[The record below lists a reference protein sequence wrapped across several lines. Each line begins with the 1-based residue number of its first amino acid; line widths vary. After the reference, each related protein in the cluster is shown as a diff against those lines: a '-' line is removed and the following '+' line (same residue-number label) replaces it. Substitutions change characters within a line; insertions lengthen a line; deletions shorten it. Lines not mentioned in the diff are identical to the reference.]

1 MSNCESCKK
10 QVLEALATP
19 LPCTTPNCETTIDI
33 NCIIYTGTVCNV
45 AGITTGMT
53 VKQVLEKLANYTSNC
68 NCDLVS
74 SFVLQSYPCSNGLR
88 LEYSDSSYTVK
99 WEQFDTFANAYLD
112 IFTFDLIKDSTT
124 TKYIETLP
132 FSALSNYN
140 ATKFKVTLTKAGCP
154 TVIKEIDIQ
163 ESCGQLDLCNLSSD
177 AFVKN
182 PTTGDQL
189 YFNFDYGFPSWDLKR
204 ESQLLC
210 GIFPNMTKEQCESF
224 TLLPSGNTYTSMY
237 FQQYIDFRNWEK
249 NQVFALMTDN
259 PNAIAANVPSV
270 PPPIPHVHDFYNY
283 GQERANDPNYKW
295 IKIPVRYMVP
305 MQIFGTTTIFYIKY
319 LPHVA
324 NTSLL
329 PSTGNLG
336 DVCYVNDGNNLFY
349 SWDPLSS
356 SWLDTN
362 THNGFVDPADGTQTV
377 DFETARLAQINQI
390 IAYWKA
396 FYELQTATRPMM
408 YSQLLM
414 AHRIQDI
421 HVRKI
426 QSGSGSGNC
435 GCTCEYMN

>member
-10 QVLEALATP
+10 QVIEALATP

-33 NCIIYTGTVCNV
+33 NCIIYTGAVCNV

-68 NCDLVS
+68 NCGVS
-74 SFVLQSYPCSNGLR
+74 STFVLQSYPCSNGLR

-99 WEQFDTFANAYLD
+99 WEQYDTFAGAYSD
-112 IFTFDLIKDSTT
+112 IFTSDLIKDSTT
-124 TKYIETLP
+124 TEYIETLP
-132 FSALSNYN
+132 FSALNSYN
-140 ATKFKVTLTKAGCP
+140 ASKFKVTLTKTGCP
-154 TVIKEIDIQ
+154 TITKEIDIQ
-163 ESCGQLDLCNLSSD
+163 ESCGELDLCNLSSD

-189 YFNFDYGFPSWDLKR
+189 YFNFDHGFPSWDLKR

-237 FQQYIDFRNWEK
+237 LQQYIDFRNWEK

-259 PNAIAANVPSV
+259 PNAIAANIPSV
-270 PPPIPHVHDFYNY
+270 PPPIPNAHDFYNY

-305 MQIFGTTTIFYIKY
+305 MQIFGTTTTFYIKY
-319 LPHVA
+319 LPNVT

-329 PSTGNLG
+329 PTTGNLG

-349 SWDPLSS
+349 SWDPLTS

-362 THNGFVDPADGTQTV
+362 LYNGFVDPIDGGNSV
-377 DFETARLAQINQI
+377 DFETARLLQIDQI
-390 IAYWKA
+390 IAYWKG
-396 FYELQTATRPMM
+396 FYELQSGLKAHV

-421 HVRKI
+421 NVRKI
-426 QSGSGSGNC
+426 PPSPGSNC
-435 GCTCEYMN
+435 SCNCKYMN